1 MNRFFL
7 LLGVGLTLAGCA
19 AAPKRDPEIE
29 RLAMALR
36 ALEAEAPELAGRE
49 RALAELAIRRARE
62 ATGRERAHLLR
73 LAQRRIEIAQAT
85 LEAERLER
93 ELAELAR
100 ERDRILLEA
109 SRRDAELARLE
120 AEKLR
125 LQSLARAE
133 EAERLRELAEAER
146 RRQEELSAAAARAR
160 EEAER
165 AQRLAELRQR
175 EAQAARREAELAQ
188 AAAEALRQQL
198 QSLVAREEARGLVMT
213 LGENVFAPGAAELKP
228 EARANLH
235 KVVEFIRQHPG
246 KLVRIEGHT
255 DATGNRNANLV
266 LSRRRAESVR
276 RALVEEGIEPERLEA
291 VGLGQEHP
299 VAPNDT
305 AEGRAKNRRVE
316 IVIESR

>member
-1 MNRFFL
+1 MKTLAALAVML
-7 LLGVGLTLAGCA
+7 LLGGCA
-19 AAPKRDPEIE
+19 SAPKHDPETE
-29 RLAMALR
+29 RLASALR
-36 ALEAEAPELAGRE
+36 ALEQEAPELAGRE
-49 RALAELAIRRARE
+49 RTLAELALRRARE
-62 ATGRERAHLLR
+62 ARGRDRPHLIR
-73 LAQRRIEIAQAT
+73 LAEQRLEVARAVV
-85 LEAERLER
+85 EAERFER
-93 ELAELAR
+93 ELRELER

-133 EAERLRELAEAER
+133 EAERLRLQAEAER
-146 RRQEELSAAAARAR
+146 RRQEELSADAARAR

-198 QSLVAREEARGLVMT
+198 QSLVAREEARGYVMT

-235 KVVEFIRQHPG
+235 KVVEFIRRHPG
-246 KLVRIEGHT
+246 KPVRIEGHT
-255 DATGNRNANLV
+255 DATGHRNANLI
-266 LSRRRAESVR
+266 LSRRRAEAVR
-276 RALVEEGIEPERLEA
+276 QALIEEGIEPERLEA
-291 VGLGQEHP
+291 IGLGQDYP

-305 AEGRAKNRRVE
+305 PEGRARNRRVE
-316 IVIESR
+316 IVIESP

>member
-1 MNRFFL
+1 MKLRAL
-7 LLGVGLTLAGCA
+7 LALSLAVSGCA
-19 AAPKRDPEIE
+19 SAPKHDPEIE
-29 RLAMALR
+29 RLTSALR
-36 ALEAEAPELAGRE
+36 ALELEAADLAGRE
-49 RALAELAIRRARE
+49 RTLAELALRRARE
-62 ATGRERAHLLR
+62 AGSRDRAHLIR
-73 LAQRRIEIAQAT
+73 LAQQRLEIARAA

-93 ELAELAR
+93 ELAELER

-133 EAERLRELAEAER
+133 EAERLRQEAEAER
-146 RRQEELSAAAARAR
+146 RRQQELSENAARAR

-175 EAQAARREAELAQ
+175 EAQAARREAQLAQ
-188 AAAEALRQQL
+188 AAADALRQQL

-213 LGENVFAPGAAELKP
+213 LGENVFAPGAAGLRP

-235 KVVEFIRQHPG
+235 KVVDFIRQHPG

-255 DATGNRNANLV
+255 DATGHRNANLI
-266 LSRRRAESVR
+266 LSRQRAEAVR
-276 RALVEEGIEPERLEA
+276 QALVEEGIEPERLQA
-291 VGLGQEHP
+291 FGLGEDYP
-299 VAPNDT
+299 VASNDT
-305 AEGRAKNRRVE
+305 PEGRARNRRVE
-316 IVIESR
+316 IVIESQ